1 MDRDREW
8 SFVFGGVLLGVVV
21 LGIFPFRL
29 WDGFLHDDAVAH
41 LLSGVAITLATAG
54 LWPGRDDALLAATA
68 LAGLLW
74 EVPEAIWFRC
84 EAISP
89 ACVGDVL
96 AWMLREDTLFD
107 VSLVA
112 LGGVSVLI
120 ATRRYR

>member
-1 MDRDREW
+1 MTDDRKW
-8 SFVFGGVLLGVVV
+8 SFVLVGAIIGVFVV
-21 LGIFPFRL
+21 GIFPLRL

-68 LAGLLW
+68 AAGLLW
-74 EVPEAIWFRC
+74 EVPEAVWFRC
-84 EAISP
+84 EGISP
-89 ACVGDVL
+89 ACVGEVL
-96 AWMLREDTLFD
+96 AWMVREDTLLD